1 MDLDN
6 HSMVAVISDAT
17 AEEFFEG
24 EDPVGQS
31 ITLNGMSYQII
42 GVLAEE
48 ENTMAAMLGQSYDV
62 YVPFTT
68 LVRTGSGL
76 SLDVSTFY
84 ASSADEESMEL
95 AESTIKTWLLN
106 RLENDEDAYTLI
118 NQSSIME
125 VMDSVMGTMT
135 LLLGGIA
142 GISLLVGGI
151 GIMNIMLVS
160 VTERTR
166 EIGIRKAIGASRGTI
181 MLQFLIEAFIISLMG
196 CAIGI
201 VFSAIAIVVINHV
214 GIVDYSL
221 SGGVVVV
228 AVAFSMFV
236 GLVFG
241 LYPANKAAKKKPI
254 EALRY
259 IG

>member
-1 MDLDN
+1 M
-6 HSMVAVISDAT
+6 
-17 AEEFFEG
+17 
-24 EDPVGQS
+24 GQN
-31 ITLNGMSYQII
+31 ITLDGMKFQII
-42 GVLAEE
+42 GVLEEE
-48 ENTMAAMLGQSYDV
+48 ENTMSAMMGESYDV
-62 YVPFTT
+62 YIPFTT
-68 LVRTGSGL
+68 LIRTGT
-76 SLDVSTFY
+76 DVSSDITSFY
-84 ASSADEESMEL
+84 ASSSKDDSMDQ
-95 AESTIKTWLLN
+95 AETTLNTWLLN
-106 RLENDEDAYTLI
+106 RFDNDEDAFKLI
-118 NQSSIME
+118 NQSSILE
-125 VMDSVMGTMT
+125 VMESVTGTMT

-166 EIGIRKAIGASRGTI
+166 EIGIRKAIGASRVTI
-181 MLQFLIEAFIISLMG
+181 MMQFLIEAFIISLMG

-201 VFSAIAIVVINHV
+201 FLSAVAIVLVNHLADV
-214 GIVDYSL
+214 SYSL
-221 SGGVVVV
+221 SGGVVIV